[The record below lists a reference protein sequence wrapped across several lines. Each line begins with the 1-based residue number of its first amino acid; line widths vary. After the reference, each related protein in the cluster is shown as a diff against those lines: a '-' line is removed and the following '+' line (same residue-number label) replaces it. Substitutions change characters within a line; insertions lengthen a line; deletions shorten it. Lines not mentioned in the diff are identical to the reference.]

1 MKLWKSWV
9 IAKKDF
15 SVFMKKKRILYTLI
29 ILPLIFSFGLPLSIA
44 STPNPTES
52 FIVIAGMPLSVL
64 SFFSFFYIIL
74 AYIIPTTLASY
85 SIISEKIEQSL
96 EPLLATPTSDG
107 ELLLGKS
114 ISSFLPCIVVIYAS
128 SVIFMVLSDLFTYNA
143 IGYFFFPNWT
153 MAIILLLAVP
163 LSSIL
168 SVELNVIISSRV
180 GDVRTAGQ
188 LGTLLLIP
196 FVAFYALIVSSI
208 TSLNIVN
215 IAVIMVVFVLIDLA
229 LFNINRATF
238 NRDSML
244 TKWK

>member
-15 SVFMKKKRILYTLI
+15 KVFMKKKRILYTLL
-29 ILPLIFSFGLPLSIA
+29 ILPLIFSVGLPLTIA
-44 STPNPTES
+44 STPNPTEGS
-52 FIVIAGMPLSVL
+52 MIIAGVPLSIMN
-64 SFFSFFYIIL
+64 FFSFFYIIL

-85 SIISEKIEQSL
+85 SIISEKIEESL
-96 EPLLATPTSDG
+96 EPLLATPTTDG

-114 ISSFLPCIVVIYAS
+114 ISSFLPSIAVIYAS
-128 SVIFMVLSDLFTYNA
+128 SVIFMVLSDLFTYKT
-143 IGYFFFPNWT
+143 IGYLFFPNWT

-168 SVELNVIISSRV
+168 SVELNVNISSRV

-196 FVAFYALIVSSI
+196 FMALYFMIVSSI

-215 IAVIMVVFVLIDLA
+215 IAVIMVIFVLIDLA

-238 NRDSML
+238 NRNSIL